1 MRLPFSC
8 PHCTAHYQIPSE
20 YSGKSLSCAKCGK
33 RFDIHFEEGA
43 KSNAKPEGDSL
54 FVPVDDATLLT
65 GKLALKLNY
74 LSREQLKTA
83 IQRQQKLRAEG
94 EQVLFGELLVREG
107 FLTEVQRDY
116 IVSVQGLKKIRK
128 SDDLFAGI
136 VTQNE
141 FATNK
146 QVDESFKS
154 QKRLFN
160 EDKISR
166 SIAEILTEE
175 GAITPQQRD
184 CSIRVQEKIQEQ
196 INDKGLSIPIA
207 ELISK
212 EGSISPEELAASPL
226 EAEEAVKEEAVKEEA
241 TKEELI
247 EESLPPPFTIK
258 VSPDGIH
265 ATLVL
270 GKAEGLPALESIIE
284 EISTQG
290 ISYNRLPDE
299 RIDEFLQSSP
309 APEAEFEIAA
319 GVAPGKS
326 KNAEIEY
333 KFDADPMKIGKM
345 KEDGVIDFKD
355 RGEIPQVRKDDLI
368 AVKIPRE
375 RGENGTDVYGKKIE
389 SKKPD
394 DIKLR
399 CGKGAGLSSD
409 KKSATANFDGK
420 PIKTPSG
427 IIDVLHSLQ
436 ITGDVGIETGHIKFD
451 GDVQVAGMVEKDFK
465 VIAGSLTVNEL
476 DGGKV
481 DIRGDLNVKGGI
493 IDANVRVGGNLK
505 AKYIRGSKVNVVGDA
520 VIASEIMETDIE
532 IGGSLLSERCKIYEN
547 NIGVGGDLTVLN
559 IGSDVSNP
567 DTITLAS
574 GGAYDAEKQEL
585 INSIKQQQQAIEKI
599 NDKMAALEQENSR
612 LNEQIGEAAQRQD
625 KAMVNKRDNP
635 DDPAAEA
642 EFVAS
647 EEAMNDLFTAQDKIV
662 DETDA
667 LKAEIEPHNK
677 EISHFEEEQ
686 EALKS
691 LIEKERGSTQCIHA
705 KGQIFEGTLIKGKR
719 TKLTIDKAIHKV
731 SIFEEQYT
739 DKNGIDTWR
748 MKVEG
753 LKI

>member
-8 PHCTAHYQIPSE
+8 PHCNTHYQIPSE
-20 YSGKSLSCAKCGK
+20 YSGKNLSCAKCGK
-33 RFDIHFEEGA
+33 RFDIHFDEEPQSSDETN
-43 KSNAKPEGDSL
+43 KDTL
-54 FVPVDDATLLT
+54 FVPIDDATLLT
-65 GKLALKLNY
+65 CKLALKLKY
-74 LSREQLKTA
+74 LNREQLKVA
-83 IQRQQKLRAEG
+83 IQRQQELKTGG
-94 EQVLFGELLVREG
+94 ELVLFGELLVREG
-107 FLTEVQRDY
+107 FLTEVQRNY
-116 IVSVQGLKKIRK
+116 ILSVQELNKIRK
-128 SDDLFAGI
+128 DDDIFAGI

-141 FATNK
+141 FASNE
-146 QVDESFKS
+146 QIDDSFKS
-154 QKRLFN
+154 QKKLFN
-160 EDKISR
+160 ENKISR

-175 GAITPQQRD
+175 GTITPQQHD
-184 CSIRVQEKIQEQ
+184 CAIQVQEKIQQQ
-196 INDKGLSIPIA
+196 IKEKGLSIPIA

-212 EGSISPEELAASPL
+212 EGVITPEELAT
-226 EAEEAVKEEAVKEEA
+226 VKDSD
-241 TKEELI
+241 EELI
-247 EESLPPPFTIK
+247 DDSLPPPFTIK
-258 VSPDGIH
+258 VSADGIH

-270 GKAEGLPALESIIE
+270 GKAEELPSLESIIE
-284 EISTQG
+284 EIKSQG

-299 RIDEFLQSSP
+299 RIDQFLQSSP
-309 APEAEFEIAA
+309 APEAEFEIAT

-326 KNAEIEY
+326 KNAAIEC

-355 RGEIPQVRKDDLI
+355 RGEIPQVRKDDVI
-368 AVKIPRE
+368 AIKIARE

-389 SKKPD
+389 SRKPD

-399 CGKGAGLSSD
+399 CGKGAGLAKD
-409 KKSATANFDGK
+409 RMSATANFDGK
-420 PIKTPSG
+420 PVKTPSS

-436 ITGDVGIETGHIKFD
+436 IKGDVGIETGHIKFD

-505 AKYIRGSKVNVVGDA
+505 AKYIRGSKINVVGDA

-532 IGGSLLSERCKIYEN
+532 IGGSLLSEKCKIYEN
-547 NIGVGGDLTVLN
+547 NIGVGGDLTVLD
-559 IGSDVSNP
+559 IGSDVSKP
-567 DTITLAS
+567 DTITLGS
-574 GGAYDAEKQEL
+574 GAAYDVEKQGL
-585 INSIKQQQQAIEKI
+585 INNIKQQQRAIEKI
-599 NDKMAALEQENSR
+599 NDKIAALEQENSS
-612 LNEQIGEAAQRQD
+612 LNEQIGEAAQQQD
-625 KAMVNKRDNP
+625 RAMVNKRDNP

-642 EFVAS
+642 AFVTS
-647 EEAMNDLFTAQDKIV
+647 EETMNNLFIAQDKIV
-662 DETDA
+662 DDTDA
-667 LKAEIEPHNK
+667 LKVEIETHNK

-691 LIEKERGSTQCIHA
+691 LIEKERDSTQYIHA
-705 KGQIFEGTLIKGKR
+705 KGQVFEGTLIKARR

-739 DKNGIDTWR
+739 DKNGTETWR
-748 MKVEG
+748 MKVDG